1 VALPSRSARSAKVCP
16 FSVVV
21 SVVYYDRPMA
31 ETLSRASDLF
41 SRPTF
46 LPRATR
52 RDGRA
57 IEEALAGPTL
67 FDPGVKL
74 DAAVVEATYAVEDSP
89 LLKRLRESGVSQ
101 IVDPQTLR
109 FTGERF
115 LMVAQFERVPY
126 RPATR
131 ITADSFAP
139 SDADALARDVM
150 LFEQEVG
157 ASCYLAA
164 ALPYY
169 DQDLQSWLRHNDRL
183 LAASCAANGA
193 TDLDRRPLIA
203 QVAPGRRLLAQP
215 ELVVNRLLDYPISAV
230 YVQPLTLNP
239 VKDSVEKLVQYVHF
253 LRAIGEQGLPVVA
266 SRVGAFG
273 LILNALGV
281 PAFDSGLA
289 QAETCNLASLNRA
302 PSVRE
307 LEGPGKRGGSG
318 RRVYLQQLKTT
329 LSGVHAEAILADRT
343 LRSHVACTLGC
354 CKHRG
359 FENLSGRSRQHYLWV
374 RDHEVDLLRKRP
386 TDSMRIDLVYE
397 QLRSAREIGTVVCR
411 ALTAHPV
418 ETPSFEHIDRWIAVL
433 ARETSLSAV
442 A

>member
-1 VALPSRSARSAKVCP
+1 
-16 FSVVV
+16 
-21 SVVYYDRPMA
+21 MA

-46 LPRATR
+46 MPRVTR

-89 LLKRLRESGVSQ
+89 LLKRLRESGVPQ

-115 LMVAQFERVPY
+115 LTVAQFERVPY

-307 LEGPGKRGGSG
+307 SEGTGKRGGSG

-329 LSGVHAEAILADRT
+329 LSGAHAEAILADRT

-397 QLRSAREIGTVVCR
+397 QLRSAREIGTVVRR
-411 ALTAHPV
+411 ALTAHAV

-433 ARETSLSAV
+433 ARETSLSA
-442 A
+442 AA

>member
-1 VALPSRSARSAKVCP
+1 
-16 FSVVV
+16 
-21 SVVYYDRPMA
+21 M
-31 ETLSRASDLF
+31 
-41 SRPTF
+41 
-46 LPRATR
+46 PRVTR

-67 FDPGVKL
+67 FDSGVKL

-89 LLKRLRESGVSQ
+89 LLKRLRESGVRQ
-101 IVDPQTLR
+101 LVDPQTLR

-115 LMVAQFERVPY
+115 LAVAQFERVPY

-131 ITADSFAP
+131 ITAGSFTP
-139 SDADALARDVM
+139 SDADALARNVM

-157 ASCYLAA
+157 ASWYVTA

-215 ELVVNRLLDYPISAV
+215 ELVVNRLLDYPVSAV
-230 YVQPLTLNP
+230 YVQPLALNP

-253 LRAIGEQGLPVVA
+253 LRAISKAGLPVIA

-273 LILNALGV
+273 LILSALGV
-281 PAFDSGLA
+281 AAFDSGLA
-289 QAETCNLASLNRA
+289 QAEACDLASLNRA
-302 PSVRE
+302 FSKRE
-307 LEGPGKRGGSG
+307 LEGDGKGGGSG
-318 RRVYLQQLKTT
+318 RRVYLEQLKTT
-329 LSGVHAEAILADRT
+329 LSGRHAAAILEDRA
-343 LRSHVACTLGC
+343 LRSHVTCTLGC
-354 CKHRG
+354 CRHRG
-359 FENLSGRSRQHYLWV
+359 FENLAARSRQHYLWV

-386 TDSMRIDLVYE
+386 TESMRVDLVYE
-397 QLRSAREIGTVVCR
+397 QLRSAREIGGVVSR
-411 ALTAHPV
+411 ALKAHAV
-418 ETPSFEHIDRWIAVL
+418 EAPSFEHIDRWIAVL
-433 ARETSLSAV
+433 ARETALSA
-442 A
+442 AA

>member
-1 VALPSRSARSAKVCP
+1 
-16 FSVVV
+16 
-21 SVVYYDRPMA
+21 MA
-31 ETLSRASDLF
+31 ETLSRASDPLF
-41 SRPTF
+41 ARPTYM
-46 LPRATR
+46 PRVTR

-67 FDPGVKL
+67 FDSGVKL

-101 IVDPQTLR
+101 LVDPQTLR

-115 LMVAQFERVPY
+115 LTVAQFERVPY

-131 ITADSFAP
+131 ITADSFVP

-157 ASCYLAA
+157 ASWYVTA
-164 ALPYY
+164 ALPCY

-183 LAASCAANGA
+183 LAASCAANGSA
-193 TDLDRRPLIA
+193 DLDRRPLIA

-215 ELVVNRLLDYPISAV
+215 ELVLNRLLDYPVSAV
-230 YVQPLTLNP
+230 YVQPLTLDP

-253 LRAIGEQGLPVVA
+253 LRAIGEAGLPVIA

-273 LILNALGV
+273 LILNALDV

-289 QAETCNLASLNRA
+289 QAEASNLAALNRA
-302 PSVRE
+302 PSKRE
-307 LEGPGKRGGSG
+307 LDGSG
-318 RRVYLQQLKTT
+318 KTGGAGRRMYLQQLKTT
-329 LSGVHAEAILADRT
+329 LAERDATAILEDRA

-359 FENLSGRSRQHYLWV
+359 FENLAGRSRQHYLWA

-386 TDSMRIDLVYE
+386 TKSMRVDLVYE
-397 QLRSAREIGTVVCR
+397 QLRSAREIATVVSR
-411 ALTAHPV
+411 TLKEHAV
-418 ETPSFEHIDRWIAVL
+418 EAPSFEHIDRWIAVL